1 MKFKEWQKN
10 YHEKEIIKLKKE
22 LTNKEQ
28 EIIESLGI
36 KLKNKIYTEYE
47 YESLKINLI
56 KYYKNDDMD
65 KEELDNV
72 KPLVNGINRDE
83 YNELLKKFDKL
94 DKKYEVSFNKITF

>member
-10 YHEKEIIKLKKE
+10 YHEKEIINLKKE